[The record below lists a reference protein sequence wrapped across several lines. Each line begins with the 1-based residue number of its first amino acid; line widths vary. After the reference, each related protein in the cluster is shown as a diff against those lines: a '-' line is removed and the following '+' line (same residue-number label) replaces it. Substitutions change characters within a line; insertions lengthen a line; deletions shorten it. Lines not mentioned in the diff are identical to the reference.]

1 MEHLENIALEAKP
14 VKDEKISKPYEGLAL
29 LDDKL
34 YSGGTSIR
42 YWM

>member
-1 MEHLENIALEAKP
+1 MEYLENIALEEKP
-14 VKDEKISKPYEGLAL
+14 VKDEKISKPYEGLTL

-34 YSGGTSIR
+34 YAGPTGKK